1 MTGCVLET
9 IAFEVTRGDEATGE
23 PIPPIQL
30 EKKQTG
36 DSVL

>member
-1 MTGCVLET
+1 MTGSVLKT
-9 IAFEVTRGDEATGE
+9 IVFEVTRGDEVTEE

-30 EKKQTG
+30 EKKQSG